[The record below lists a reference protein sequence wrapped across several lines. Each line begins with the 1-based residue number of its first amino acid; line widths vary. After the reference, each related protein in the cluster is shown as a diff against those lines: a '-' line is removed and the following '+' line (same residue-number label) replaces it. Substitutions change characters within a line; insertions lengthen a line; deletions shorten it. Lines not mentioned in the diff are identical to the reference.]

1 MMSEKADGVCAANAR
16 FYEAMS
22 ALDVE
27 MMDGVWADTEAAV
40 CVHPGRDA
48 IYGYERVRESWE
60 MIFGATLSM
69 SVVSSD
75 EHVTVAGD
83 AAWVVCTETISMM
96 IEGELLAASAQA
108 TNIFRRDGAG
118 WRMMVHHASTIP
130 LRGVTEEWP
139 DVIN

>member
-1 MMSEKADGVCAANAR
+1 MSKEEKGVGAANAR
-16 FYEAMS
+16 FYEAMN

-27 MMDGVWADTEAAV
+27 MMDGVWADTEGAV

-48 IYGYERVRESWE
+48 IYGYERVRESWA
-60 MIFGATLSM
+60 MIFAATLSM
-69 SVVSSD
+69 SVASSD
-75 EHVTVAGD
+75 EHTTVAGD

-108 TNIFRRDGAG
+108 TNIFRREGTE

-130 LRGVTEEWP
+130 LRGVAEEWP
-139 DVIN
+139 DVVN